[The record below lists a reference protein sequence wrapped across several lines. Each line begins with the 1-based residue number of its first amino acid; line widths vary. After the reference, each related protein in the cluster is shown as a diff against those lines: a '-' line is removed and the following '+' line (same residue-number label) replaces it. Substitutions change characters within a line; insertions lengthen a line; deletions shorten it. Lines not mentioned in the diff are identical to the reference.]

1 MSVKNRF
8 QYQVA
13 TGRLTLPV
21 AILLSL
27 VFCGISFQGWESLG
41 AWFMCACVTY
51 LIIELNTTFALIR
64 TRTSLPSAFF
74 LVCFSVCPF
83 LHTFGAGT
91 FLPLLFIGMLF
102 SLFRS
107 FESPSAS
114 TTIYHAFCCVGIIGI
129 IVPQTLYLTP
139 VLIQLRSLNPRTFF
153 AGVLGLLT
161 PYWLGSCY
169 LLYKGNWLERARE
182 FRQQLIPVISDY
194 NLLGWDQY
202 LSLGIL
208 LVITLL
214 CTAQSLT
221 QTYQDKVQTRIL
233 LRTLMALEIIIIA
246 FILLLPASFNG
257 LFPMLLICS
266 SVFFGHFFAL
276 VFNRFTQISLWIIFI
291 LLGIMT
297 LLSDGMGVHR
307 YVHFRLSGRNHPA
320 LQLRSRITGLHR
332 TGTGPDMVYPL
343 HHCRKRFGWTDL
355 LLDRTSGQNGMD
367 RKILK
372 SRQET
377 TG

>member
-8 QYQVA
+8 QYQIA
-13 TGRLTLPV
+13 TGRMTLPV

-27 VFCGISFQGWESLG
+27 VFCGISYQGWESLY
-41 AWFMCACVTY
+41 AWLICACVTY

-64 TRTSLPSAFF
+64 TRTTLPSSFF

-83 LHTFGAGT
+83 LHTFGTET

-102 SLFRS
+102 SLFKS
-107 FESPSAS
+107 FESPYAS
-114 TTIYHAFCCVGIIGI
+114 TTIYHAFCSVGIIGI
-129 IVPQTLYLTP
+129 IIPQTLYLTP
-139 VLIQLRSLNPRTFF
+139 VLYLLMIQLRSLNPRTFF
-153 AGVLGLLT
+153 AGLLGLLT
-161 PYWLGSCY
+161 PYWLGGCY
-169 LLYKGNWLERARE
+169 LLYKGNWLETT
-182 FRQQLIPVISDY
+182 QKLIPAIPNY
-194 NLLGWDQY
+194 HLLGWDQY

-297 LLSDGMGVHR
+297 LFNVWM
-307 YVHFRLSGRNHPA
+307 HFY
-320 LQLRSRITGLHR
+320 I
-332 TGTGPDMVYPL
+332 
-343 HHCRKRFGWTDL
+343 
-355 LLDRTSGQNGMD
+355 
-367 RKILK
+367 I
-372 SRQET
+372 
-377 TG
+377 

>member
-83 LHTFGAGT
+83 LQ
-91 FLPLLFIGMLF
+91 
-102 SLFRS
+102 S

-139 VLIQLRSLNPRTFF
+139 VLYLLMIQLRSLNPRTFF

-169 LLYKGNWLERARE
+169 LLYKGNWLETARE

-233 LRTLMALEIIIIA
+233 LRTLMALEIIVIA

-257 LFPMLLICS
+257 LFPMLLICAS
-266 SVFFGHFFAL
+266 IFFGHFFAL
-276 VFNRFTQISLWIIFI
+276 VFNRFTQISLWVILA

-297 LLSDGMGVHR
+297 LFNVWT
-307 YVHFRLSGRNHPA
+307 HFYT
-320 LQLRSRITGLHR
+320 I
-332 TGTGPDMVYPL
+332 
-343 HHCRKRFGWTDL
+343 
-355 LLDRTSGQNGMD
+355 
-367 RKILK
+367 
-372 SRQET
+372 
-377 TG
+377 

>member
-139 VLIQLRSLNPRTFF
+139 VLYLLMIQLRSLNPRTFF

-169 LLYKGNWLERARE
+169 LLYKGNWLETAQE

-233 LRTLMALEIIIIA
+233 LRTLMALEIIVIA

-266 SVFFGHFFAL
+266 SIFFGHFFAL
-276 VFNRFTQISLWIIFI
+276 VFNRFTQISLWVILA

-297 LLSDGMGVHR
+297 LFNVWT
-307 YVHFRLSGRNHPA
+307 HFYT
-320 LQLRSRITGLHR
+320 I
-332 TGTGPDMVYPL
+332 
-343 HHCRKRFGWTDL
+343 
-355 LLDRTSGQNGMD
+355 
-367 RKILK
+367 
-372 SRQET
+372 
-377 TG
+377 

>member
-1 MSVKNRF
+1 MAHVCLRHLPDYRIEHHLCPDTDTYFTPLRVLSSLFFRLSVPTYLRCRDLSAAAVHRYAFLPVQKLRIAFRIDHHLSRILLCRNHRNHRS
-8 QYQVA
+8 A
-13 TGRLTLPV
+13 DTLPD
-21 AILLSL
+21 S
-27 VFCGISFQGWESLG
+27 
-41 AWFMCACVTY
+41 
-51 LIIELNTTFALIR
+51 R
-64 TRTSLPSAFF
+64 
-74 LVCFSVCPF
+74 
-83 LHTFGAGT
+83 
-91 FLPLLFIGMLF
+91 
-102 SLFRS
+102 
-107 FESPSAS
+107 
-114 TTIYHAFCCVGIIGI
+114 
-129 IVPQTLYLTP
+129 P
-139 VLIQLRSLNPRTFF
+139 VSIQLRSLNPRTFF

-297 LLSDGMGVHR
+297 LFNVWM
-307 YVHFRLSGRNHPA
+307 HFY
-320 LQLRSRITGLHR
+320 I
-332 TGTGPDMVYPL
+332 
-343 HHCRKRFGWTDL
+343 
-355 LLDRTSGQNGMD
+355 
-367 RKILK
+367 I
-372 SRQET
+372 
-377 TG
+377 

>member
-1 MSVKNRF
+1 MVHVCLRH
-8 QYQVA
+8 
-13 TGRLTLPV
+13 LPDYRIEHHLCPDTDTYFTPLRV
-21 AILLSL
+21 LS
-27 VFCGISFQGWESLG
+27 SL
-41 AWFMCACVTY
+41 
-51 LIIELNTTFALIR
+51 
-64 TRTSLPSAFF
+64 
-74 LVCFSVCPF
+74 FSVCPF

-139 VLIQLRSLNPRTFF
+139 VLYLLMIQLRSLNPRTFF

-169 LLYKGNWLERARE
+169 LLYKGNWLETAQE
-182 FRQQLIPVISDY
+182 FRQQLIPVIPDY

-233 LRTLMALEIIIIA
+233 LRTLMALEIIVIA

-257 LFPMLLICS
+257 LFPMLLICAS
-266 SVFFGHFFAL
+266 IFFGHFLRWYSTGSHKSAC
-276 VFNRFTQISLWIIFI
+276 
-291 LLGIMT
+291 G
-297 LLSDGMGVHR
+297 LSSP
-307 YVHFRLSGRNHPA
+307 F
-320 LQLRSRITGLHR
+320 
-332 TGTGPDMVYPL
+332 
-343 HHCRKRFGWTDL
+343 
-355 LLDRTSGQNGMD
+355 
-367 RKILK
+367 
-372 SRQET
+372 
-377 TG
+377 